1 MNRQSS
7 SFGVQTV
14 PFRTTRIERLLLIGV
29 VALLPIENHI
39 PPIMGLSITALV
51 FGVIAIYVLLNRA
64 PMLGKVWTHPLFL
77 TAYGFLLV
85 IAVLELTHPYSDYW
99 EILRIVQMV
108 FGGVV
113 VAALCRDQ
121 GGLRA
126 GLYGWLV
133 AGLGV
138 ACYLIGT
145 GYSNL
150 ADLTAGDFHE
160 ATAVRANAFEGGG
173 LTANLNA
180 LAFFAAQGA
189 AVALALG
196 VTERTAWRK
205 ALFLG
210 VMLTCVVGVFIVM
223 SRGGIIILA
232 ASCLAIMGCYGLMKA
247 RIIVVVA
254 LLAIVIALFVPEVV
268 FSRLVYKATSHEG
281 EVDARTQ
288 VYTAVLDNLPEYFLV
303 GVGAGHFW
311 KSWGGKHGF
320 AYQSSEGSI
329 IGSHNCFA
337 QVTIY
342 WGLGGLCGV
351 LAVIWQAYRYFPRA
365 CRTHSLKL
373 CLLGTTVS
381 LLPWMATM
389 HNIYNKEYSLGLGL
403 IVGASLWIWPRSV
416 GGVRFQPQENVS
428 SAAPSKL

>member
-1 MNRQSS
+1 MVSL
-7 SFGVQTV
+7 
-14 PFRTTRIERLLLIGV
+14 TTPIERLLLFGV

-39 PPIMGLSITALV
+39 PPIMGFSIIALV

-64 PMLGKVWTHPLFL
+64 PMLGKVWTHPLFF
-77 TAYGFLLV
+77 TAYGLLLLIV
-85 IAVLELTHPYSDYW
+85 ILELTHPDSDYL
-99 EILRIVQMV
+99 EILSIVQMV
-108 FGGVV
+108 LGGVF

-121 GGLRA
+121 AGLRA

-133 AGLGV
+133 AGLG
-138 ACYLIGT
+138 ATFYLIET

-150 ADLTAGDFHE
+150 ATLTGAGFQV
-160 ATAVRANAFEGGG
+160 ASAARANAFEGGG
-173 LTANLNA
+173 LIANLNS

-196 VTERTAWRK
+196 ITERTAWRK
-205 ALFLG
+205 AQFLG
-210 VMLTCVVGVFIVM
+210 VMLTCVIGVFIAM
-223 SRGGIIILA
+223 SRGGVIVLA

-247 RIIVVVA
+247 RTIVVLA
-254 LLAIVIALFVPEVV
+254 LLTLVIALFVPEVV
-268 FSRLVYKATSHEG
+268 FSRLVYKAPIEDQ
-281 EVDARTQ
+281 EARNEARTRI
-288 VYTAVLDNLPEYFLV
+288 YTAVFDNLPEYFIA
-303 GVGAGHFW
+303 GVGAGHYW
-311 KSWGGKHGF
+311 KSWGAGHGF
-320 AYQSSEGSI
+320 IESVYKKGGVV
-329 IGSHNCFA
+329 GSHNCFA

-365 CRTHSLKL
+365 CRTHSLKI

-389 HNIYNKEYSLGLGL
+389 HNISNKEYSFGLGL

-428 SAAPSKL
+428 SAARSKS